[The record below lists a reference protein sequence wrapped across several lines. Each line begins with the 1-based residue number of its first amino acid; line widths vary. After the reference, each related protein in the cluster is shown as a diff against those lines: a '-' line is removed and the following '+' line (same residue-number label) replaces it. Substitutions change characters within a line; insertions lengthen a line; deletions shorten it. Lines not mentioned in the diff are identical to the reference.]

1 MSLRYGL
8 PMPYLSIAR
17 IIDSSKKIPLSKR
30 DPLLL
35 STNYTVD
42 KKFVE

>member
-8 PMPYLSIAR
+8 PMPYLSIIR
-17 IIDSSKKIPLSKR
+17 IIDSSKKMRSSFETRSHPL
-30 DPLLL
+30 
-35 STNYTVD
+35 TTFVD

>member
-8 PMPYLSIAR
+8 PMPYLSIIR
-17 IIDSSKKIPLSKR
+17 IIDSSKKTNFPFRNAILS
-30 DPLLL
+30 PH
-35 STNYTVD
+35 YIVD

>member
-30 DPLLL
+30 DPLL
-35 STNYTVD
+35 STNYIVD